1 MSYRIS
7 LSKEQHGD
15 TIRLEKQQEVGKIVD
30 LEKSETVAV
39 LAIVKDG
46 REILEALRKQ
56 ANSLSDLLTD
66 AELEGHFFKMTDRI
80 TELAELAK
88 SYMSHV
94 TDDKKAAE
102 IMACLIPF
110 LRSVGKDWPI
120 LRSIIRVRTKPF
132 REPENIPQMVTEE

>member
-1 MSYRIS
+1 MP
-7 LSKEQHGD
+7 
-15 TIRLEKQQEVGKIVD
+15 EKDVPTLKLIV
-30 LEKSETVAV
+30 
-39 LAIVKDG
+39 
-46 REILEALRKQ
+46 
-56 ANSLSDLLTD
+56 TD
-66 AELEGHFFKMTDRI
+66 AELEGRFVKMTDRI
-80 TELAELAK
+80 TEVTELAK

-110 LRSVGKDWPI
+110 LRSVEKDCPI